1 MLDNFGTSRFLYRA
15 DLGAA
20 SHVHIYLF
28 GHKCHGS
35 AKLSPA
41 DKWPPAG
48 CWLQPSLPY
57 CRPWHPNRF
66 HWIHRR
72 MTNSRRLVMAAQS
85 WAQNHHHLSLF
96 VCYSIICIIWEWWQ
110 CVSGRGSTLIRWV
123 AEKVTLVFCSGKFPS
138 SHSPPSSSSSSSS
151 SSWHLHSAS
160 TFAKTTWYVLCKKGN
175 FARKSDWQCIWP
187 GIFYSVR
194 GACQC
199 SFLPEG
205 EGGWW
210 GRRKVKLERLCQRPT
225 IPSVIYE

>member
-1 MLDNFGTSRFLYRA
+1 MYGLVAVIWS
-15 DLGAA
+15 GASA
-20 SHVHIYLF
+20 SEDRQQLPLKPSLF
-28 GHKCHGS
+28 FAGS
-35 AKLSPA
+35 WKLKSQTEQA
-41 DKWPPAG
+41 NQ
-48 CWLQPSLPY
+48 LQPGIQK
-57 CRPWHPNRF
+57 HNRTKQT
-66 HWIHRR
+66 HA
-72 MTNSRRLVMAAQS
+72 TNHIQK
-85 WAQNHHHLSLF
+85 Q
-96 VCYSIICIIWEWWQ
+96 YIYIWEWWQ

-151 SSWHLHSAS
+151 WHLHSAS

-175 FARKSDWQCIWP
+175 FARKSDWQCTWP